1 MKKSKFFDEVKTS
14 LFGGKL
20 SQTQVDG
27 LEAII
32 DEWTRQGGG
41 QREQLAY
48 VLATPYHEVGRA
60 YKPIRENLNYKSA
73 SQIRKV
79 WPSRFKTD
87 ADAAPYV
94 NNAKKL
100 AIKVYGGRLGNKVS
114 PSTDGYDFR
123 GGGWE
128 QRTGRVN
135 FERIGIADDPNKILE
150 PLFAAKSIVSGMKSG
165 EYTGKKLSDFING
178 AKTDYV
184 MARTIINAD
193 RTRKTNTGTIGSDIA
208 GYASKF
214 DAALKAAGYSSV
226 VPITKPEIPPIL
238 KPTIPVQNKPA
249 PTKTKPHWLFI
260 GIAVIL
266 VVLGAIIFI

>member
-1 MKKSKFFDEVKTS
+1 MNKSKFFEEVKKS

-20 SQTQVDG
+20 TQTQVNG

-32 DEWTRQGGG
+32 DEWNRQGGG

-73 SQIRKV
+73 AQIRKV

-87 ADAAPYV
+87 ADASPFV
-94 NNAKKL
+94 GNAKKL
-100 AIKVYGGRLGNKVS
+100 AIKVYGGRLGNKPA
-114 PSTDGYDFR
+114 PSSDGYDFR

-135 FERIGIADDPNKILE
+135 FERIGIADNPNKILE
-150 PLFAAKSIVSGMKSG
+150 PSFAAKSIVVGMRSG
-165 EYTGKKLSDFING
+165 EYTGKKLSDFINN
-178 AKTDYV
+178 AKTDYG

-193 RTRKTNTGTIGSDIA
+193 RTRKTSTGTIGSDIA
-208 GYASKF
+208 GYAAKF

-226 VPITKPEIPPIL
+226 VPVTKPEIPPIL
-238 KPTIPVQNKPA
+238 KPTIPVQNKPE
-249 PTKTKPHWLFI
+249 PTKAKPNWLFI
-260 GIAVIL
+260 GIAAIL
-266 VVLGAIIFI
+266 IALGAIIFI